1 MIRPLTGYVV
11 SPDAAPRVAAPV
23 VEDMSEDE
31 RRAIVEANPES
42 SVELLY
48 EAPVTRD
55 TARHYLA
62 RVTSDGTFQPTSDY
76 WLYRVSKAG
85 HQQVGI
91 VAEIEV
97 ASYGKGRLRPHENT
111 RHEVAEA
118 VADAHQEIGA
128 TTHPISLTY
137 RHDDPI
143 DELVAEVVS
152 SPPALDLS
160 TPDGR
165 RQEAWP
171 YPDSK
176 ALSAALANIDVLY
189 IADGHHRTA
198 GKAVLAQ
205 RLSAGPNQP
214 AGRLLAVLFPDNQMQ
229 ILGYHRYLHMPDK
242 SPEAVSEALSRQF
255 DVRPISLAQTGSVKQ
270 GDLCFFAGGEWHE
283 LTFRPEE
290 HLGPAAALDAS
301 MLQSQ
306 VLGPICDVVD
316 PRTDPRLNYL
326 PGIVDLSE
334 LAETCRDQ
342 QAVGFVTRPPTIADV
357 MTVADSGN
365 VMPPKSTW
373 FSPKVGAGIFLRR
386 VI

>member
-1 MIRPLTGYVV
+1 MIGPLRGYVV
-11 SPDAAPRVAAPV
+11 RSDAAARVAAPV
-23 VEDMSEDE
+23 VEDMSEAE
-31 RRAIVEANPES
+31 RRAIVEANPDS

-48 EAPVTRD
+48 EAPVTRE

-62 RVTSDGTFQPTSDY
+62 RVTSDGTFEPTSGY

-91 VAEIEV
+91 VAEVNVTAYDE
-97 ASYGKGRLRPHENT
+97 GRLRPHENT
-111 RHEVAEA
+111 KHEVAEA

-137 RHDDPI
+137 RHQTEI
-143 DELVAEVVS
+143 DAFVGKVTS
-152 SPPALDLS
+152 TPATIDLS

-171 YPDSK
+171 YPDSEE
-176 ALSAALANIDVLY
+176 LSDVLADIERLY

-198 GKAVLAQ
+198 GGSVLAE
-205 RLSAGPNQP
+205 RLSADSDHP

-229 ILGYHRYLHMPDK
+229 ILGYHRYLQLPNR
-242 SPEAVSEALSRQF
+242 SPQVVSRAIGQLF
-255 DVRPISLAQTGSVKQ
+255 DVREVSIAETGAVAK
-270 GDLCFFAGGEWHE
+270 GDLCFFADGRWQE
-283 LTFRPEE
+283 LSFRSEN

-316 PRTDPRLNYL
+316 PRSDPRLNYL
-326 PGIVDLSE
+326 PGMVDLSE
-334 LAETCRDQ
+334 LANICLKER
-342 QAVGFVTRPPTIADV
+342 AVGFVTKPPTIADV